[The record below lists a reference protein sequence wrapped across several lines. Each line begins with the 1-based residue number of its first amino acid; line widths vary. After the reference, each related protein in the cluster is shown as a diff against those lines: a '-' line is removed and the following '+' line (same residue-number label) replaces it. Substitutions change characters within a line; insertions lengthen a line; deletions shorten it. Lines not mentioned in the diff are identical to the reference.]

1 MGGLRNA
8 SRLLDLRSSEDSDG
22 GDPVE
27 AVAAHQVGNVVLD
40 LHLLPGESSALKQ
53 LSLGCVVVLGNVGS
67 WLLIWCP
74 RHGGA
79 IAVATGSPV

>member
-1 MGGLRNA
+1 MH
-8 SRLLDLRSSEDSDG
+8 LRSSQDSDG

-27 AVAAHQVGNVVLD
+27 TVAAHQVGNVVLD

-53 LSLGCVVVLGNVGS
+53 LSPGCIVVLGNVATR
-67 WLLIWCP
+67 LPTWC
-74 RHGGA
+74 RCRGGA